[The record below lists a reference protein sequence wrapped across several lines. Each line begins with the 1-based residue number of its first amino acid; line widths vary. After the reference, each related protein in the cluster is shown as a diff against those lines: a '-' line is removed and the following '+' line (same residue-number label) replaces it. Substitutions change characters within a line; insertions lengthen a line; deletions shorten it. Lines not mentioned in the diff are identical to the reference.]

1 MTTRTSSPRATGTT
15 TVAASRCQLC
25 DLRVGQC
32 ATICAVNAAPQ
43 LTRRLGELGLRPGVP
58 VTIAQKTSGG
68 GRVVKLG
75 STRYALGT
83 DALRQIE
90 VSA

>member
-1 MTTRTSSPRATGTT
+1 MRPQTITATPTL
-15 TVAASRCQLC
+15 CQLC
-25 DLRVGQC
+25 DVHVGQC
-32 ATICAVNAAPQ
+32 ATICAVNATPQ
-43 LTRRLGELGLRPGVP
+43 ATRRLSELGLRPGAQ

-83 DALRQIE
+83 EALRQIE
-90 VSA
+90 VEAR

>member
-1 MTTRTSSPRATGTT
+1 MTSQTLTADL
-15 TVAASRCQLC
+15 AQCQLC
-25 DLRVGQC
+25 DVRVGQC

-43 LTRRLGELGLRPGVP
+43 TTRRLGELGLRPGAH
-58 VTIAQKTSGG
+58 VTVAQKTSGG

-83 DALRQIE
+83 EALRHIE
-90 VSA
+90 VRTR